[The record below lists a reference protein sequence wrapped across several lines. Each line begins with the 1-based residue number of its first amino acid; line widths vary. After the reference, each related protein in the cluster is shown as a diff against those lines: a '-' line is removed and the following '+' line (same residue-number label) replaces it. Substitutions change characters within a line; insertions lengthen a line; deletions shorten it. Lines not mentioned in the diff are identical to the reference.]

1 MRVERNSGAVLV
13 ETGMFAAMVAVVA
26 TVLMMV
32 VFGKTIVGAA
42 IIGGAVGAVVAVA
55 MWLLMRG
62 TLEPPRGPGNIPTPE
77 RAASSTAAP
86 APKPTPKPA
95 PQAAS
100 APAETVVADAP
111 RDDVTDAP
119 EDHDGAN
126 GTVSA
131 VGTAPASLAAARD
144 GQPDDLKQI
153 KGVGPK
159 LEKLLH
165 SMGFYHFDQ
174 IAAWTDDEV
183 AWVDENLTGFKGRVT
198 RDAWVAQARSLTSGG

>member
-1 MRVERNSGAVLV
+1 MRVERKSGAVLV

-32 VFGKTIVGAA
+32 VFAKGLVAAVG
-42 IIGGAVGAVVAVA
+42 IGAVVGVVVAVA

-62 TLEPPRGPGNIPTPE
+62 TLEPPRGPGNIPTSGRASAFVPE
-77 RAASSTAAP
+77 PAAAKETAQSDAVDADQGSTEAAS
-86 APKPTPKPA
+86 
-95 PQAAS
+95 
-100 APAETVVADAP
+100 
-111 RDDVTDAP
+111 TD
-119 EDHDGAN
+119 
-126 GTVSA
+126 
-131 VGTAPASLAAARD
+131 VGTAPATLAAARD

-174 IAAWTDDEV
+174 IASWSTEEI
-183 AWVDENLTGFKGRVT
+183 AWVDENIVGFKGRVT
-198 RDAWVAQARSLTSGG
+198 RDDWVSQARTLAAGG